1 MTVLLFVLG
10 VLVFVVGLLGSV
22 ALHEA
27 GHLIP
32 GKLFD
37 VKVTQ
42 FFVGFG
48 RTVWSRRRG
57 ETEYGLKAIP
67 LGGYCRLVGMVPPN
81 QDEVGREG
89 GDAAGSP
96 TRVRSRPTG
105 MFAQLASDAR
115 DAEYEHVD
123 PSDHGRLFYDKPWW
137 QRLVILGSGVAINLV
152 LAFVLFAITFMG
164 YGVDEPTTTVSKV
177 SECVVAVTA
186 ENASQPPRTCED
198 EDPESPAKA
207 AGFRPG
213 DRFVSINGEPVDSW
227 PATQRAIR
235 SNGERTAVVVVE
247 RDGGEV
253 TLRPTTTVTTQVT
266 DAEKPTEVSEVG
278 FLGVVPT
285 QERQRQGLG
294 YVASTMADGTWQTLK
309 TIGTLPA
316 RVWDAGQ
323 AALGLEERDPAG
335 PMSVV
340 GAGRVAGELAAEDR
354 IPGLDRFFAII
365 TLLAGLN
372 LFLGLVNL
380 VPLPP
385 FDGGQMATTLYET
398 VRRGLARLR
407 GRPDP
412 GGVDAAKLLP
422 VTYVMASVILV
433 VSVVLVVA
441 DILAPITLS

>member
-1 MTVLLFVLG
+1 MTVLLFVVG
-10 VLVFVVGLLGSV
+10 VLVFVVGLLASV

-32 GKLFD
+32 GKLFH

-48 RTVWSRRRG
+48 RTVWSRYRG

-81 QDEVGREG
+81 EAETRDAEG
-89 GDAAGSP
+89 SGAP
-96 TRVRSRPTG
+96 TQVRSRPTG

-123 PSDHGRLFYDKPWW
+123 PADHDRLFYNKPWW
-137 QRLVILGSGVAINLV
+137 QRLIILGSGVAINLV

-164 YGVDEPTTTVSKV
+164 YGVYQATTTIASV

-186 ENASQPPRTCED
+186 ENASQPQRGCTAD
-198 EDPESPAKA
+198 DPPSPARE

-213 DRFVSINGEPVDSW
+213 DRFVSVNGEPVGTW
-227 PATQRAIR
+227 KRVQTAIR
-235 SNGERTAVVVVE
+235 GNGDRTAAVVVE
-247 RDGGEV
+247 RDGREV

-266 DAEKPTEVSEVG
+266 DAEEPTEVSEVG

-285 QERQRQGLG
+285 SEREREDVG
-294 YVASTMADGTWQTLK
+294 YVVSAMADGTWQTLR
-309 TIGTLPA
+309 TIATLPA

-354 IPGLDRFFAII
+354 VPAADRFFAIL

-385 FDGGQMATTLYET
+385 FDGGQMATTIYET
-398 VRRGLARLR
+398 VRRRLARLR

-433 VSVVLVVA
+433 VSLVLVVA
-441 DILAPITLS
+441 DVLAPISLS